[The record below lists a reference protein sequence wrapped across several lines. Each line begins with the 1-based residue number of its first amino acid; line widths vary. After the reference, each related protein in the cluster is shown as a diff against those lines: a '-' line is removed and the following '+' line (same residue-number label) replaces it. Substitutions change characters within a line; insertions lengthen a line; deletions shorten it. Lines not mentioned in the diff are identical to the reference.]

1 MTALT
6 NQPLMPFWKAQLAWA
21 LAVNFVWINVSEVF
35 RYFTFIMPMMREA
48 LQMLPDAAPMNLS
61 VFLIWSLWDVI
72 LVLAA
77 TMVSW
82 LGLSVLGSSLR
93 NALMVGT
100 GIWLGIFGL
109 IWIGI
114 YNMNLTTLQVVLTA
128 LPLAW
133 IEMTIATLVVRRIC
147 FAKGRAVS

>member
-6 NQPLMPFWKAQLAWA
+6 KPLLMPFGNAQLAWA

-35 RYFTFIMPMMREA
+35 RYFTFVMPMMREA
-48 LQMLPDAAPMNLS
+48 LPMLPDAAPMNLS
-61 VFLIWSLWDVI
+61 VFLIWGLWDVI

-82 LGLSVLGSSLR
+82 LGLSVLGASLR
-93 NALMVGT
+93 NALIVGT

-133 IEMTIATLVVRRIC
+133 IEMIIATLVVRRIC